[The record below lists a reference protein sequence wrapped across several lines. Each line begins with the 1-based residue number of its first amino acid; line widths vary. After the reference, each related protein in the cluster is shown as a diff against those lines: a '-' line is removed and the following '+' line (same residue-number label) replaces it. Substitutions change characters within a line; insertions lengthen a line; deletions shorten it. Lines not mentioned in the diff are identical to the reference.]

1 MIEGVELRAAA
12 RLELVE
18 AFSWYE
24 DRDPLVAAR
33 FLEEIERVCRQIV
46 ESPGSGSPWPGLPV
60 RKVVLRRY
68 PYAVI
73 YLPKQPIDVI
83 AIAHGRRRSGYWQ
96 DRL

>member
-1 MIEGVELRAAA
+1 LIKGVELRAAA
-12 RLELVE
+12 RRELVE

-24 DRDPLVAAR
+24 ERDPMVAAR
-33 FLEEIERVCRQIV
+33 FLDELERACQQIV
-46 ESPGSGSPWPGLPV
+46 EAPGTGNLWPGLPV

-73 YLPKQPIDVI
+73 YLPKQPIEII
-83 AIAHGRRRSGYWQ
+83 AIAHGRRDAGYWQ